1 MRCNA
6 PAAEVKSYGSG
17 QTGADRK
24 APIEAQN
31 ERELHTGIQ
40 TSCAD
45 IVALGYLTPITHQ
58 DLDPT
63 PRLNEDIDKSHT
75 EPRDMQDQTQ
85 NTQQHKDGI
94 ESDKEDAALLQAGC

>member
-40 TSCAD
+40 ASCAD
-45 IVALGYLTPITHQ
+45 IVALGYLAPH
-58 DLDPT
+58 DASG
-63 PRLNEDIDKSHT
+63 PRS
-75 EPRDMQDQTQ
+75 
-85 NTQQHKDGI
+85 NTTKTGTYG
-94 ESDKEDAALLQAGC
+94 S